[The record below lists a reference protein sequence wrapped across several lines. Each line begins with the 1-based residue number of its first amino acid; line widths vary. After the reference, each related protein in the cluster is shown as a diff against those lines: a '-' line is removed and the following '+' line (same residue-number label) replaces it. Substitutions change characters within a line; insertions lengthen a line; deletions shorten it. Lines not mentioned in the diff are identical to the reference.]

1 MNKRLL
7 EKNSRI
13 WLEEDMPYGDITTD
27 AIVGSDVMGHAKLIA
42 KAEGMICGLFVLQAV
57 FSILDSRICVQTIVK
72 DGDRVTSGT
81 LLAVIEGP
89 MHAILKGERTALNII
104 QRLSGIATQA
114 SAYADEVRDLA
125 VKIVDTR
132 KTTPGLR
139 YFEKMAVHL
148 GGCTNHRL
156 SLSDAVM
163 IKDNH
168 IIVAGSISKAVA
180 SVRMQMPYTA
190 KIEVEVDNMPAL
202 TEAIDAK
209 VDIIMLDNM
218 TLEEMRDAVGYVRD
232 AVGHTIILEAS
243 GNMTLDRIREVALTG
258 VDIISV
264 GALTHSVKALD
275 MSLKLTQSPPL

>member
-1 MNKRLL
+1 
-7 EKNSRI
+7 
-13 WLEEDMPYGDITTD
+13 
-27 AIVGSDVMGHAKLIA
+27 
-42 KAEGMICGLFVLQAV
+42 
-57 FSILDSRICVQTIVK
+57 VK

-139 YFEKMAVHL
+139 YFEKMAVRL

-168 IIVAGSISKAVA
+168 IIAAGSISKAVA

-190 KIEVEVDNMPAL
+190 KIEVEVDNMPEL